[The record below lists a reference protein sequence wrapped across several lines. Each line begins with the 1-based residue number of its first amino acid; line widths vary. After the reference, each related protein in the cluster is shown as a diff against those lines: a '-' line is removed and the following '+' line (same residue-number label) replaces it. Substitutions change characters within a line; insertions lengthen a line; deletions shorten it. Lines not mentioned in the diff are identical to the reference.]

1 MWAVNK
7 NKRPA
12 WRTELSFLLLRR
24 CCSLTPQLPLT
35 LTGNSESKL
44 AQSLM
49 TTQVS
54 FPNNAQLSCSVCSKC
69 TFFGGVF
76 FGHLWL
82 HLWLWCNEE
91 MCVQV
96 RTCLSPP
103 YACLCCSSTHRKD
116 KYIRNKRSS
125 AATAQHRQGGR
136 IYVETHLASAI
147 TFPRL
152 SLHHHLLTEPEIWF
166 NVTLY
171 LLFMRQ
177 YGLNFHN
184 KENVGHHFWYLSQRA
199 ALHPVWLLYN
209 RNLQADHQTSS
220 LHCWSTAAWKQC
232 WLKKRLA

>member
-12 WRTELSFLLLRR
+12 WRTELSFLLLCR

-76 FGHLWL
+76 FFGHLWL

-96 RTCLSPP
+96 RTCLSPLTLVFAAHQHTEKINT
-103 YACLCCSSTHRKD
+103 YAIKEALQRP
-116 KYIRNKRSS
+116 RSIDREEGF
-125 AATAQHRQGGR
+125 TWRH
-136 IYVETHLASAI
+136 T
-147 TFPRL
+147 
-152 SLHHHLLTEPEIWF
+152 
-166 NVTLY
+166 
-171 LLFMRQ
+171 
-177 YGLNFHN
+177 
-184 KENVGHHFWYLSQRA
+184 
-199 ALHPVWLLYN
+199 LHPPS
-209 RNLQADHQTSS
+209 RFRGFRSTITSS
-220 LHCWSTAAWKQC
+220 QSLKFDSMSHCIYCSCGSTV
-232 WLKKRLA
+232 